1 MTSPNWSFWF
11 VAKSGS
17 TLYPSMLTIGLV
29 AVGLVAQLGCRE
41 DTTIRQYRVAKG
53 EAGRSGTPAAI
64 GSSAMASPSSGS
76 TATGKEQQMLAAI
89 VPNQDFAWF
98 FKLTGDPEKVVES
111 DADFRQMVKSVQFD
125 GSGQPTWKLSEGWQQ
140 QITPNDITYGK
151 LTHGDAGL
159 TATVTRLPFT
169 SSPTEDSWRG
179 YIVSNINRWR
189 NQLSLDT
196 QDWAAMAGQ
205 LEEFPEL
212 SQGPAKA
219 YYVSLSGRGS
229 GGMSAPFMNRPSG
242 PTAQPPAA
250 DAASGS
256 RAGNNVATSPP
267 APNAAVE
274 PSGERPPSPKPKPA
288 IAASP
293 APTAIQ
299 GSSAK
304 PISYQVPQGWQ
315 EIEASGMRMAAFNV
329 VAGDGD
335 AVAAATGSGEVTVIA
350 AGGGIEANIG
360 IWLGQ
365 VGLEATPE
373 LTEKIL
379 AAAEELSVQ
388 SLATR
393 LYTIAPDLSPESVAS
408 DNTAAQ
414 AILIADI
421 PWREG
426 QSLFVKFKGD
436 AEVASAQR
444 QKFSEFVESMQWTH

>member
-1 MTSPNWSFWF
+1 VAEIGSPLSLRLL
-11 VAKSGS
+11 A
-17 TLYPSMLTIGLV
+17 IGLLT
-29 AVGLVAQLGCRE
+29 AGLIAQLGCSE

-53 EAGRSGTPAAI
+53 EAGRGGPAA
-64 GSSAMASPSSGS
+64 GMASPSTDSAAPGK
-76 TATGKEQQMLAAI
+76 GKEQQMLAAI

-98 FKLTGDPEKVVES
+98 FKLTGDPAKVVES
-111 DADFRQMVKSVQFD
+111 DADFRQMVQSVQFD
-125 GSGQPTWKLSEGWQQ
+125 GSGQPSWKLSEGWQQ

-151 LTHGDAGL
+151 LTHSDAGL

-196 QDWAAMAGQ
+196 QDWDAMAAQ

-229 GGMSAPFMNRPSG
+229 GGMSAPFMNRPSE
-242 PTAQPPAA
+242 PAVQPQKA
-250 DAASGS
+250 DAVTSNAGTSQSAS
-256 RAGNNVATSPP
+256 
-267 APNAAVE
+267 NAAGE
-274 PSGERPPSPKPKPA
+274 PVGERPPAPKPKPA
-288 IAASP
+288 PVVDSP
-293 APTAIQ
+293 APVANHD
-299 GSSAK
+299 SPAK
-304 PISYQVPQGWQ
+304 PISYQVPEGWQ
-315 EIEASGMRMAAFNV
+315 EIEATGMRMVAFNV
-329 VAGDGD
+329 VTGGGGN
-335 AVAAATGSGEVTVIA
+335 AAAEGTSSGEVTVIA

-373 LTEKIL
+373 RTARIL
-379 AAAEELSVQ
+379 AAAEELTVQ
-388 SLATR
+388 SLATK
-393 LYTIAPDLSPESVAS
+393 LYIIAPDLPPDPEAT
-408 DNTAAQ
+408 DGNAPQ

-436 AEVASAQR
+436 ATLAGTQHE
-444 QKFSEFVESMQWTH
+444 KFSQFVQSIQWKQ